1 MIMMMM
7 LYDND
12 DNKDG
17 DNNKDGYEDESKI

>member
-17 DNNKDGYEDESKI
+17 DDNKDDYEDESKI